1 MSEMNK
7 LQSDFMQVVMGNKDY
22 GKALEVIQKQNSDF
36 TMYSCTND
44 IIKKI
49 MKSSPD
55 ELKELVILINKAN
68 AEETYIHDIVIRK
81 AKGDTLN
88 EFFNA
93 FENDATKERLFV
105 LMGETGVGKSFII
118 EQRYPNII
126 QYACNRALDV
136 FSLCYYTDDKERNG
150 SLAQYETPFLKALKS
165 GGKIFLDEMNELPH
179 ETLMF
184 LQGITDEK
192 KSIVIGDEHINIS
205 PKFRILAALNPPS
218 ETDERTPLGDAL
230 LSRAV
235 GQVLELTDE
244 IICQRVNQTR
254 KWLLAVRKLYNYVA
268 QSGMIDIRP
277 LSFRD
282 YQRFAKYDFESQFKF
297 KICMGDVSN
306 IRNFEKLTL
315 TGEYVKLI
323 NEVET
328 NAQPFASK

>member
-1 MSEMNK
+1 MNTNK
-7 LQSDFMQVVMGNKDY
+7 YQSDFMQVVMGNKDY
-22 GKALEVIQKQNSDF
+22 QSALAKIKEHNSDF
-36 TMYSCTND
+36 TMYSCTNE
-44 IIKKI
+44 IVKKV
-49 MKSSPD
+49 MKANKE
-55 ELKELVILINKAN
+55 ELEKLVQLINKAN
-68 AEETYIHDIVIRK
+68 AEEKYIHNIVMREPK
-81 AKGDTLN
+81 ADTLN
-88 EFFNA
+88 AFFSA
-93 FENDATKERLFV
+93 FDSDTTKERLFV
-105 LMGETGVGKSFII
+105 LMGETGVGKSYII
-118 EQRYPNII
+118 EERYPNII

-192 KSIVIGDEHINIS
+192 KSVVIGDEQVKIS
-205 PKFRILAALNPPS
+205 DKFRILAALNPPS

-235 GQVLELTDE
+235 GQVLELTDD
-244 IICQRVNQTR
+244 IICQRLNQT
-254 KWLLAVRKLYNYVA
+254 KQWLLSVRKLYNYVS

-297 KICMGDVSN
+297 KVCMGDVSN
-306 IRNFEKLTL
+306 IRNFEKLSS
-315 TGEYVKLI
+315 TGEYVRLI
-323 NEVET
+323 NEVEQ
-328 NAQPFASK
+328 NATPFAS